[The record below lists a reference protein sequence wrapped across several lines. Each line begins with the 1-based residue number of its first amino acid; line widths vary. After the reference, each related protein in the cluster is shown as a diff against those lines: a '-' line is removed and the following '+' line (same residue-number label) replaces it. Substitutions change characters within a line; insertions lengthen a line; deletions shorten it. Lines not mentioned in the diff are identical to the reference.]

1 MVLVDYIGIFFLHFR
16 ILLTDDCVVC
26 IYRVKSNI
34 DFPLQVTIFF
44 LFNSRLFFNIKIYST
59 LQKLNGQISN
69 MVLNYFFPR
78 EVRDKNKESS
88 IYTQNS

>member
-1 MVLVDYIGIFFLHFR
+1 MLFLFKFKKKSCIF
-16 ILLTDDCVVC
+16 
-26 IYRVKSNI
+26 
-34 DFPLQVTIFF
+34 QVTIFF
-44 LFNSRLFFNIKIYST
+44 LLNSRLFFLQTKIYPT

-69 MVLNYFFPR
+69 IVLNIFFPR